1 MARELTRP
9 EKAFERNAKLLFNL
23 MRYILAKPE
32 LLEHL
37 PDNFEVVILPSDD
50 EELLQYNLAL
60 LNSHDNGGKPVVLVR
75 MSSSQGIDFQ
85 VSRPRVYVP
94 LAA

>member
-32 LLEHL
+32 LPQPL
-37 PDNFEVVILPSDD
+37 PETFEVVILPNDD

-60 LNSHDNGGKPVVLVR
+60 LNSHDSAGKPVVLVR
-75 MSSSQGIDFQ
+75 MSSSQAIDFQ
-85 VSRPRVYVP
+85 VSRP
-94 LAA
+94 